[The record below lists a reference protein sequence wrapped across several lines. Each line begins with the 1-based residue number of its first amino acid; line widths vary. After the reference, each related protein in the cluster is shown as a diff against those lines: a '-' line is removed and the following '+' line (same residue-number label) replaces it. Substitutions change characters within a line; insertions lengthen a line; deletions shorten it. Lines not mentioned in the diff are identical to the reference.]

1 MSFYNTYR
9 PKTFASIKGSKSAE
23 IISKQINLNKTA
35 HSYILSG
42 PPGTGK
48 TTLAR
53 VIAMA
58 LFCDNFNDEP
68 CGKCNSCVSIIN
80 DSHSDVYEVNCA
92 VNNGVDHVRENIVQ
106 LSRLAPSSGKYKI
119 FILDECHMLTN
130 QAQTSLIKITEEPPP
145 FVKFFFCTTEPN
157 KILRAIQTRSQ
168 MFPMRKLS
176 IDDMSELLLEVCS
189 CENLDYEPSALRM
202 IAREANGSAR
212 TSLSILEQCS
222 VECVSEEFVRELL
235 NKSPR
240 NVAFSLI
247 DSMVAKD
254 RSEACRILQS
264 AYMEGRD
271 MSGLILECSSC
282 FIDAYKYMALK
293 TKKVDRIPEIEC
305 IARDVN
311 SKHILE
317 FAEQLYNIS
326 ISIRQTVSED
336 IVAMTGVLKTID
348 WYAKVLVA

>member
-23 IISKQINLNKTA
+23 IISKQIKLNKTA

-53 VIAMA
+53 VISMA
-58 LFCDNFNDEP
+58 LFCENFDNEP
-68 CGKCNSCVSIIN
+68 CGKCDSCISIVN
-80 DSHSDVYEVNCA
+80 DSHPDVYEINCA

-106 LSRLAPSSGKYKI
+106 LSRLAPSSGKYKV

-176 IDDMSELLLEVCS
+176 ISDMTSLLLEVCES
-189 CENLDYEPSALRM
+189 EEIKFEDSAVYM
-202 IAREANGSAR
+202 IAKEANGSAR
-212 TSLSILEQCS
+212 TALSILEQCS
-222 VECVSEEFVRELL
+222 VESVSEDFVRELL

-240 NVAFSLI
+240 NVAFDLI
-247 DSMVAKD
+247 DSMINKD

-264 AYMEGRD
+264 SYMEGRD
-271 MSGLILECSSC
+271 MSSLLLECSNC
-282 FIDAYKYMALK
+282 FIEAYKYMALK
-293 TKKVDRIPEIEC
+293 TKKVDRVSEIEC

-311 SKHILE
+311 SKHIVE

-348 WYAKVLVA
+348 WYAKVLSA

>member
-9 PKTFASIKGSKSAE
+9 PKRFSSIKGSKSAE
-23 IISKQINLNKTA
+23 IISKQISLDKTA

-53 VIAMA
+53 VACMA
-58 LFCDNFNDEP
+58 LFCDNFNGEP
-68 CGKCNSCVSIIN
+68 CGKCDSCNSIVN
-80 DSHSDVYEVNCA
+80 DSHSDVYEINCA

-106 LSRLAPSSGKYKI
+106 LSRLAPSSGKYKV

-168 MFPMRKLS
+168 FFPMRKLS
-176 IDDMSELLLEVCS
+176 IEDMSNLLLEVC
-189 CENLDYEPSALRM
+189 EAEKIDYENSAINM
-202 IAREANGSAR
+202 IAKEANGSAR
-212 TSLSILEQCS
+212 TGLSILEQCS
-222 VECVSEEFVRELL
+222 IESVSEDFVRELL

-240 NVAFSLI
+240 NVAFTLI
-247 DSMVAKD
+247 DAMINKD

-264 AYMEGRD
+264 SYIEGRD
-271 MSGLILECSSC
+271 MSSLILECSNC

-293 TKKVDRIPEIEC
+293 YKKVDRIPEIES

-311 SKHILE
+311 SKHIVE

-336 IVAMTGVLKTID
+336 IVAMTGILKTID
-348 WYAKVLVA
+348 WYAKTQA